1 MAHMVETMA
10 YAGELPWHGLG
21 TKVNE
26 NISVDDMLKEAG
38 LDWRVAKI
46 PAYAQFDNKSIYSG
60 HDMLVR
66 ESDGQPLDMV
76 KENWVPVQNADAF
89 EFFREFVEA
98 GDMEMHTAGSLQD
111 GKRVWCLAKVKDDF
125 TINGDD
131 RVDSFL
137 LLTNPHMYG
146 RAVDIRFTPI
156 RVVCNNTLTL
166 SLANKGDYQIALN
179 HKKAF
184 DAQEAKELL
193 GVAKGKMETYKD
205 MAEFL
210 SSKRY
215 TDEQLR
221 TYFSTVFA
229 NQNPKV
235 KGIGYNPASIED
247 FEKYGSKNAKTAMNI
262 IKTQPGAQFA
272 EGSYWQAFNA
282 VTYMT
287 DHVLGR
293 ENDTRLA
300 SSWYGVNKNK
310 KVNALETALEFA
322 KAA

>member
-21 TKVNE
+21 TKVSND
-26 NISVDDMLKEAG
+26 ISVDEMMVEAG
-38 LDWRVAKI
+38 LDWNVVKV
-46 PAYAQFDNKSIYSG
+46 PAFASHDGVDIYSG
-60 HDMLVR
+60 HDMLIR
-66 ESDGQPLDMV
+66 ETDGMPLDMV
-76 KENWVPVQNADAF
+76 KQNWHPVQNAEAF
-89 EFFREFVEA
+89 DFFREFVEA

-125 TINGDD
+125 TINGKDL
-131 RVDSFL
+131 VESYL

-166 SLANKGDYQIALN
+166 SLAQKGEYQVSMN

-184 DAQEAKELL
+184 DADEAKQLL
-193 GVAKGKMETYKD
+193 GIAKGKMETYKD
-205 MAEFL
+205 MATFL

-215 TDEQLR
+215 TDESIRQ
-221 TYFSTVFA
+221 YFATVFP

-235 KGIGYNPASIED
+235 KGQNFNPTNVVEFDKFA
-247 FEKYGSKNAKTAMNI
+247 SKNAKTAMEVV
-262 IKTQPGAQFA
+262 KLQPGANFA
-272 EGSYWQAFNA
+272 EGSFWQAFNA

-287 DHVLGR
+287 DHQLGR
-293 ENDTRLA
+293 TADARMKSA
-300 SSWYGVNKNK
+300 WFGVNQSRKLK
-310 KVNALETALEFA
+310 AVNTALEMA
-322 KAA
+322 EAA

>member
-1 MAHMVETMA
+1 M
-10 YAGELPWHGLG
+10 
-21 TKVNE
+21 
-26 NISVDDMLKEAG
+26 
-38 LDWRVAKI
+38 
-46 PAYAQFDNKSIYSG
+46 
-60 HDMLVR
+60 
-66 ESDGQPLDMV
+66 
-76 KENWVPVQNADAF
+76 
-89 EFFREFVEA
+89 
-98 GDMEMHTAGSLQD
+98 
-111 GKRVWCLAKVKDDF
+111 AKVKDDF
-125 TINGDD
+125 TINGKDL
-131 RVDSFL
+131 VESYL

-166 SLANKGDYQIALN
+166 SLAQKGDYQISLN

-193 GVAKGKMETYKD
+193 GIAKGKMETYKD
-205 MAEFL
+205 MASFL

-215 TDEQLR
+215 TNDQLQA
-221 TYFSTVFA
+221 YFATVFP
-229 NQNPKV
+229 NQNPKLRGV
-235 KGIGYNPASIED
+235 GFDPKSRED
-247 FEKYGSKNAKTAMNI
+247 FDKYASKNAKTAMEVV
-262 IKTQPGAQFA
+262 KTQPGANFA

-282 VTYMT
+282 VTFMT

-322 KAA
+322 NAA

>member
-21 TKVNE
+21 TKVE
-26 NISVDDMLKEAG
+26 SDISIDEMIKVAG

-46 PAYAQFDNKSIYSG
+46 PSFANFNGKEIYSG

-76 KENWVPVQNADAF
+76 KENWIPVQNADAF
-89 EFFREFVEA
+89 EFFREFCEA
-98 GDMEMHTAGSLQD
+98 GDMEMHTAGSLQN

-125 TINGDD
+125 TINGKDL
-131 RVDSFL
+131 VESFL

-166 SLANKGDYQIALN
+166 SLAQKGDYQISLS

-184 DAQEAKELL
+184 DAEEAKSLL
-193 GVAKGKMETYKD
+193 GIAKGKMDTYKD
-205 MAEFL
+205 MATFL

-215 TDEQLR
+215 SDETLR
-221 TYFSTVFA
+221 QYFATVFP

-235 KGIGYNPASIED
+235 KTQSFNASSIVEFD
-247 FEKYGSKNAKTAMNI
+247 KYASKNAKIAMDVVN
-262 IKTQPGAQFA
+262 TQPGANLG
-272 EGSYWQAFNA
+272 EGSFWQAFNT

-293 ENDTRLA
+293 ENDTRLNSA
-300 SSWYGVNKNK
+300 WYGINKTK
-310 KVNALETALEFA
+310 KVNALESALEFA
-322 KAA
+322 QAA

>member
-1 MAHMVETMA
+1 
-10 YAGELPWHGLG
+10 
-21 TKVNE
+21 
-26 NISVDDMLKEAG
+26 
-38 LDWRVAKI
+38 
-46 PAYAQFDNKSIYSG
+46 
-60 HDMLVR
+60 
-66 ESDGQPLDMV
+66 MV
-76 KENWVPVQNADAF
+76 KQNWVPVQNADAF

>member
-21 TKVNE
+21 TKVE
-26 NISVDDMLKEAG
+26 SDISIDEMIKVAG

-46 PAYAQFDNKSIYSG
+46 PSYAEFNGEKIYSG
-60 HDMLVR
+60 HDMLIR
-66 ESDGQPLDMV
+66 ETDGQPLDV
-76 KENWVPVQNADAF
+76 VGENWVPVQNADAF
-89 EFFREFVEA
+89 EFFREFCDA
-98 GDMEMHTAGSLQD
+98 GDMEMHTAGSLQN

-125 TINGDD
+125 TINGKDL
-131 RVDSFL
+131 VESFL

-166 SLANKGDYQIALN
+166 SLAQKGDYQISLS

-184 DAQEAKELL
+184 DAEEAKALL
-193 GVAKGKMETYKD
+193 GIAKGKMDTYKD
-205 MAEFL
+205 MATFL

-215 TDEQLR
+215 TDETLR
-221 TYFSTVFA
+221 QYFATVFP

-235 KGIGYNPASIED
+235 KTVNFNASSVVEFD
-247 FEKYGSKNAKTAMNI
+247 KYASKNAKIAMDVVN
-262 IKTQPGAQFA
+262 TQPGANLG
-272 EGSYWQAFNA
+272 EGSFWQAFNT

-293 ENDTRLA
+293 ENDTRLNSA
-300 SSWYGVNKNK
+300 WYGINKTK
-310 KVNALETALEFA
+310 KVNALESALEFA
-322 KAA
+322 QAA

>member
-21 TKVNE
+21 TKVE
-26 NISVDDMLKEAG
+26 DNISVDDMLKEAG
-38 LDWRVAKI
+38 LDWKVRKI

-76 KENWVPVQNADAF
+76 KQNWVPVQNADAF

>member
-166 SLANKGDYQIALN
+166 SLANKGDYQVALN

-193 GVAKGKMETYKD
+193 GIAKGKMETYKD
-205 MAEFL
+205 MATFL

-215 TDEQLR
+215 TDAQLR

-235 KGIGYNPASIED
+235 KGIGFNPESVED

-310 KVNALETALEFA
+310 KTKALETALEFA
-322 KAA
+322 QAA